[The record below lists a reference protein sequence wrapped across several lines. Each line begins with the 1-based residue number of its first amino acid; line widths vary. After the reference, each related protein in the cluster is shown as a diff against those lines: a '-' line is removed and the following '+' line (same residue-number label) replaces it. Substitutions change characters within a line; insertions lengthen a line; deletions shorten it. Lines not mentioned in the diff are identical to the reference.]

1 MIYILLFILSVS
13 LTFLV
18 RKIALKKV
26 LLAEV
31 NDRSSHTTPTP
42 HGGGIAIAITWFS
55 GISYLYYLGDIDS
68 SLYYAF
74 LVGIVI
80 SLVSYLD
87 DLYELS
93 PKLRLLVQFIVAISG
108 VYLIGG
114 VSEIDFT
121 FFTLSNQLILNSLTV
136 LIIVWF
142 INLYNFLDGID
153 GYAGSEIVFLSL
165 AGFILFE
172 ESHFLVLIA
181 ASLGFLLWNWHKA
194 KIFMGDVG
202 STLLGYNVAIYM
214 LYYTNQESSNLWIW
228 LILFG
233 VFWFDASVTIF
244 RRFKNKEKLFQAHK
258 KHAYQRLEQSGIS
271 HDGIVIRAML
281 LNIVLFSFIYFIPSL
296 FLSFLISLVVLY
308 TSLKYV
314 DRLKGFS

>member
-1 MIYILLFILSVS
+1 MIYILLFILSAS

-281 LNIVLFSFIYFIPSL
+281 LPFQQCL
-296 FLSFLISLVVLY
+296 
-308 TSLKYV
+308 
-314 DRLKGFS
+314 